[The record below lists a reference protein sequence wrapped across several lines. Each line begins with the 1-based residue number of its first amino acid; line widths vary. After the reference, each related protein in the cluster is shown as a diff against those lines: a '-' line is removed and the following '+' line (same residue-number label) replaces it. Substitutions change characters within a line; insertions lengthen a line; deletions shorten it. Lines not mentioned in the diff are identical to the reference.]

1 MKWIKKFNESHEEK
15 WYEEMT
21 EQEWTEHQEINM
33 KQVYLDKLIQ
43 LGHKLPAGG
52 RLPPSSR
59 AGSFRPLYDYKMVE
73 TNGIN
78 HIELGMSVTFFRGSS
93 NVLIYHCDDH
103 YFLVCILWGAG
114 SGFTSGKDYWKCD
127 DWQGVE
133 IFFNDLINK
142 KIY

>member
-43 LGHKLPAGG
+43 LSHKLP
-52 RLPPSSR
+52 
-59 AGSFRPLYDYKMVE
+59 GSFRPLYNYKMVAPMS
-73 TNGIN
+73 GIN

-93 NVLIYHCDDH
+93 NVIIYHCEDH

-142 KIY
+142 KIYGREN

>member
-1 MKWIKKFNESHEEK
+1 MKHMKWIKKFNESHEEK

-21 EQEWTEHQEINM
+21 EQEWTERQEINM

-43 LGHKLPAGG
+43 LGHKLP
-52 RLPPSSR
+52 
-59 AGSFRPLYDYKMVE
+59 GSFRPLYNYKMVE

-78 HIELGMSVTFFRGSS
+78 HIKLGMSVTFFRGSS

-103 YFLVCILWGAG
+103 YFFICILWGAG
-114 SGFTSGKDYWKCD
+114 SGFTSSKDYWKCD

>member
-1 MKWIKKFNESHEEK
+1 MKWIKLFNESHEEK

-43 LGHKLPAGG
+43 LSHKLPGFV
-52 RLPPSSR
+52 LNTV
-59 AGSFRPLYDYKMVE
+59 RPLYNYKMVE
-73 TNGIN
+73 VSDIN

-93 NVLIYHCDDH
+93 KVLIYHCDDH
-103 YFLVCILWGAG
+103 YFLICILWGAG